1 MALVAEQLGGAA
13 SIGDLYSPTLLAV
26 GCHDLGQVVVAHPR
40 GWQLLGPDAKRH
52 LMSAMTSADE
62 GVQRAALCA
71 HFEPPKPTAFLCSCS
86 KGEADMYEV

>member
-26 GCHDLGQVVVAHPR
+26 GCDDLGQVVAAHPR

-71 HFEPPKPTAFLCSCS
+71 HFPRVSVFLQQRR
-86 KGEADMYEV
+86 G